1 MSIQYDM
8 SELALKILAPS
19 NCLLYDD
26 KNLPSVMVKIP
37 KLKMAQLISG
47 WTDTDEV
54 HPAFIVGNQ
63 TLDCIYI
70 SKYQNV
76 VNNGRAYSL
85 PGVDPAS
92 NLVWDDAR
100 GYCEAKGAG
109 WHMMTAAE
117 YALMALICQAN
128 GFLPY
133 GNNNYGKDSR
143 DSVYEGIPCTWGT
156 GDDAGKIYHILTGTG
171 PITYSHNKQI
181 DGVWDLNGNVSEWV
195 GGKRTVYGELQLLAN
210 NNAADSENPQT
221 KKATTWKAIDAT
233 TGAFVDPDVDSDG
246 NYTGQTTNSIKINK
260 NGSAPQWDTT
270 VSTSSSSFNGEFA
283 NLTCSANIA
292 AAAQLVLK
300 KYLLLPASSGMTWDG
315 DMNYF
320 NNDADER
327 LFYAGGN
334 STSGAY
340 AGVAFSFG
348 GGTRATKYATIG
360 FRSAFAPL

>member
-1 MSIQYDM
+1 
-8 SELALKILAPS
+8 
-19 NCLLYDD
+19 
-26 KNLPSVMVKIP
+26 
-37 KLKMAQLISG
+37 
-47 WTDTDEV
+47 
-54 HPAFIVGNQ
+54 
-63 TLDCIYI
+63 
-70 SKYQNV
+70 
-76 VNNGRAYSL
+76 
-85 PGVDPAS
+85 
-92 NLVWDDAR
+92 
-100 GYCEAKGAG
+100 
-109 WHMMTAAE
+109 
-117 YALMALICQAN
+117 MALICQAN